1 MRCEILCVGTELL
14 LGDTLNTNAQFLAK
28 ELSFLGIGVFHQS
41 VVGDNPQRVKEA
53 LEIAFSRSDIVIT
66 TGGLGPTKDDLTK
79 EVCSQFFNKKLVLNE
94 EAIQRLKEL
103 FSKRGLEVSES
114 NAKQAYLPEGCI
126 PLQNNN
132 GTAPGCIINDN
143 NKILIML
150 PGPPREVHPMFKDDV
165 VPYLKTLSDNI
176 FVSKVLRVFGIG
188 ESYAADKI
196 SEFLDNENP
205 TVAPYAKDNEV
216 IFRITAN
223 SKSEQEAL
231 KLIEP
236 VEEEVRKRLG
246 DYIYGE
252 GEKTL
257 EHVVSE
263 LLISRNLTIATAESC
278 TGGLLAGK
286 LINAS
291 GISSVFLEG
300 AITYSNEAKIKR
312 LNVRKDTL
320 DKFGAVSEEVAREM
334 AEGIAKAAEA
344 KIGVSTTG
352 IAGPGGGTESKPV
365 GLVYVG
371 IYYNNETYVKRLN
384 LSGNRDRIRNRA
396 VMEAIDMLRGILKD

>member
-263 LLISRNLTIATAESC
+263 LLISRNLNIATAESC

-286 LINAS
+286 LINAP

-344 KIGVSTTG
+344 KIGVATTG

-371 IYYNNETYVKRLN
+371 IYYNNETFVKRLN